1 MNSTSLFVSY
11 WSFQVIN
18 SLMRKYMSL
27 ELLVCSKNFL
37 NESFTKHTVCIQFYL
52 QHSLQLPWASYVS
65 VSRRRHISMYVFLPS
80 SLSDFV
86 SSALRKMKK
95 KIVIVY
101 LWFPCSLLLRRKN
114 RFVIL
119 TLSLKQLTFERS
131 LRFNSDSIRGNLC
144 RLENK
149 CCKLNSQ
156 TFLFK
161 IYLTWLFMYFRR
173 NRYQNSNKITILV
186 GILNEKSVV
195 ATEKVP
201 RT

>member
-1 MNSTSLFVSY
+1 MWRTLSRQLAFYKFLLSSQMPVGFYYNIICTWIRLLSVFVSY

-101 LWFPCSLLLRRKN
+101 LWFPCSLLISK
-114 RFVIL
+114 FC
-119 TLSLKQLTFERS
+119 
-131 LRFNSDSIRGNLC
+131 GNC
-144 RLENK
+144 VA
-149 CCKLNSQ
+149 
-156 TFLFK
+156 K
-161 IYLTWLFMYFRR
+161 IVL
-173 NRYQNSNKITILV
+173 
-186 GILNEKSVV
+186 
-195 ATEKVP
+195 
-201 RT
+201 

>member
-1 MNSTSLFVSY
+1 MKNTQSTACVLQISLVLSNARRFLLQYHIHMNSTSLFVSY

-101 LWFPCSLLLRRKN
+101 LWFPCSLLISKFCDN
-114 RFVIL
+114 CVA
-119 TLSLKQLTFERS
+119 
-131 LRFNSDSIRGNLC
+131 
-144 RLENK
+144 
-149 CCKLNSQ
+149 
-156 TFLFK
+156 K
-161 IYLTWLFMYFRR
+161 IVL
-173 NRYQNSNKITILV
+173 
-186 GILNEKSVV
+186 
-195 ATEKVP
+195 
-201 RT
+201 